1 MRPLFLACVVVPFAF
16 VVACA
21 ADQPTEL
28 ADRLG
33 DRDFHVREAA
43 GKQLDAFGETALP
56 ALKQIA
62 ATGSP
67 EAVRRAQSLAQRI
80 AARIENEK
88 ALAPKLVTLDL
99 RDADFRTVADAIQKQ
114 TGYKLAIDDEV
125 APAKKVTIRLTKRP
139 FWEAVAEVNRH
150 FGLGVAGSNNV
161 LTTEMQA
168 GTVVLSPS
176 ANRQLPSHEANA
188 VCVVTMPFEKVHH
201 LDRTVIPL
209 VLRLVPEPR
218 FRLGAKPEIFV
229 SSAVTADGRKA
240 VFDPFDPHV
249 IASNWGD
256 ADPGRHEV
264 IRLQAPAGE
273 SVKVLKT
280 VDGIVRAKLWTDER
294 VTFNLTN
301 PKKPAVATVANSGQ
315 ATADLSAWESGGG
328 WSLAFFVGYPKEASR
343 AVRDSVRRMLGAPN
357 FHLTNAAGEP
367 FSLGEIQTDFFS
379 GQIGA
384 PAEAQ
389 ELHLSAR
396 FFTTKT
402 KPGQSPPVKLVWTA
416 PGREKEVEVPFKFTD
431 VPVTPGTRD
440 PNAKP
445 TPPELLP
452 ERIHGGI
459 GP

>member
-150 FGLGVAGSNNV
+150 FGLGVAGANNV

-176 ANRQLPSHEANA
+176 ANRQLPLHEANA
-188 VCVVTMPFEKVHH
+188 
-201 LDRTVIPL
+201 
-209 VLRLVPEPR
+209 
-218 FRLGAKPEIFV
+218 A
-229 SSAVTADGRKA
+229 
-240 VFDPFDPHV
+240 
-249 IASNWGD
+249 
-256 ADPGRHEV
+256 
-264 IRLQAPAGE
+264 
-273 SVKVLKT
+273 
-280 VDGIVRAKLWTDER
+280 
-294 VTFNLTN
+294 
-301 PKKPAVATVANSGQ
+301 
-315 ATADLSAWESGGG
+315 
-328 WSLAFFVGYPKEASR
+328 
-343 AVRDSVRRMLGAPN
+343 
-357 FHLTNAAGEP
+357 
-367 FSLGEIQTDFFS
+367 
-379 GQIGA
+379 
-384 PAEAQ
+384 
-389 ELHLSAR
+389 
-396 FFTTKT
+396 
-402 KPGQSPPVKLVWTA
+402 
-416 PGREKEVEVPFKFTD
+416 
-431 VPVTPGTRD
+431 
-440 PNAKP
+440 
-445 TPPELLP
+445 
-452 ERIHGGI
+452 
-459 GP
+459 